1 MKSHERATSRSLAFC
16 PFVRDVRLCCLCI
29 YQVTVACKKPLSQ
42 GQRVFDIIEN
52 GIACPKATEIPGGR
66 ADVLRVMKENAR
78 IFVVWNSI
86 LASTRQSYKTHVRSW
101 LRFCSETLGKDSE
114 QFVIELEEVTLW
126 SCNFS
131 NVGTFK
137 NYLAGLQ
144 WSCDLLGVPT
154 AVFADP
160 LIRSCCVSWHCILRR

>member
-1 MKSHERATSRSLAFC
+1 MVSSKSGAVSPSFL
-16 PFVRDVRLCCLCI
+16 
-29 YQVTVACKKPLSQ
+29 PLGVCS
-42 GQRVFDIIEN
+42 N
-52 GIACPKATEIPGGR
+52 CAPGGVGSCFFR
-66 ADVLRVMKENAR
+66 LPREVSCRCDSAHSIPTL
-78 IFVVWNSI
+78 VVWNSI

-114 QFVIELEEVTLW
+114 QFVIEFEEVTLW